1 MNAAWRAQAILS
13 NPSAEWTKIE
23 NESGDAAYLLTG
35 YVALLA
41 IVPAVSGFI
50 GACFV
55 GAAVPGNGIV
65 RAPLLEGFFG
75 AVFGYVATCA
85 TVLVLGFLI
94 DFFAPMFGAR
104 RDFGSAFKLAVY
116 SYTPVWLAGVFLLAP
131 GLRFLILTAFYG
143 VFIAVAGIA
152 AADANAAR
160 ECARLRGGDC
170 RRRLRGHASRRR
182 RAARAV
188 RPRRVLNQPHGAIS
202 TCRQAAG
209 KLAIVGPGLG
219 FGGSVGGAGYLT
231 PGKNQ

>member
-1 MNAAWRAQAILS
+1 MNAAWRVQAILS
-13 NPSAEWTKIE
+13 DPSAEWPKIE

-41 IVPAVSGFI
+41 TIPAVSGFI

-55 GAAVPGNGIV
+55 GATVPGSGIV

-94 DFFAPMFGAR
+94 NLFAPMFGAR

-143 VFIAVAGIA
+143 VYILWQGLPQLMKAPSANVPAYAAV
-152 AADANAAR
+152 
-160 ECARLRGGDC
+160 
-170 RRRLRGHASRRR
+170 
-182 RAARAV
+182 
-188 RPRRVLNQPHGAIS
+188 
-202 TCRQAAG
+202 
-209 KLAIVGPGLG
+209 IVGCACVITILATGAQHALFGLG
-219 FGGSVGGAGYLT
+219 AF
-231 PGKNQ
+231 